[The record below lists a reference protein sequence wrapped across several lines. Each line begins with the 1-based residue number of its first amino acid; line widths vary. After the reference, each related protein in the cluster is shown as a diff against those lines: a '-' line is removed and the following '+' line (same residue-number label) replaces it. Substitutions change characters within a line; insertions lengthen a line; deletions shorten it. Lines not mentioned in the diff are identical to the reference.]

1 MQPEVLKLYGVKDLE
16 AALKQFDKDG
26 KKALDKSI
34 NKAAESIKIGAR
46 TYIRDQSIPGLSRWK
61 DEARYTV
68 RTQKESLANVRT
80 FPCYDAASMKAGLHT
95 KKQRGKNF
103 DSRGF
108 STAVAVEQ
116 RSPAGNI
123 FEKAGIEGATKGWF
137 GNAGGNSRNPF
148 ASAQFKEKL
157 QSFYTITQGRGRA
170 LIRAGR
176 EDMGKANSIIS
187 RAQFAA
193 ELSLQNKFNREAAK
207 NG

>member
-16 AALKQFDKDG
+16 SALKQFDKDG

-34 NKAAESIKIGAR
+34 NKAAETIKIGAK
-46 TYIRDQSIPGLSRWK
+46 TYIKEQTISGLSKWK
-61 DEARYTV
+61 DAAKYTV

-80 FPCYDAASMKAGLHT
+80 FPRYDAASMRAGLNT

-116 RSPAGNI
+116 KSPAGNI

-137 GNAGGNSRNPF
+137 GNAGSNSINPF
-148 ASAQFKEKL
+148 ASQQFKAKL
-157 QSFYTITQGRGRA
+157 QSFYFISKGRGRA

-176 EDMGKANSIIS
+176 EDAGKANSIIS
-187 RAQFAA
+187 RAQYTA
-193 ELSLQNKFNREAAK
+193 ELSLQNKFNQEAAK

>member
-26 KKALDKSI
+26 KKALDKAI
-34 NKAAESIKIGAR
+34 NKAANTVKVGAK
-46 TYIRDQSIPGLSRWK
+46 TYIKDETIPGLSRWK
-61 DEARYTV
+61 DAARYTV
-68 RTQKESLANVRT
+68 RTQKESVANVRT
-80 FPCYDAASMKAGLHT
+80 FPRYDAASMKAGLRT

-123 FEKAGIEGATKGWF
+123 FEKGGIEGAKGGWF
-137 GNAGGNSRNPF
+137 GSAGNNSINPF
-148 ASAQFKEKL
+148 ASIQFKAKL
-157 QSFYTITQGRGRA
+157 QSFYMITRGRGRA

-176 EDMGKANSIIS
+176 EDAGKANAAIS
-187 RAQFAA
+187 RAQYLA
-193 ELSLQNKFNREAAK
+193 ELSLQNKFNQEAAK